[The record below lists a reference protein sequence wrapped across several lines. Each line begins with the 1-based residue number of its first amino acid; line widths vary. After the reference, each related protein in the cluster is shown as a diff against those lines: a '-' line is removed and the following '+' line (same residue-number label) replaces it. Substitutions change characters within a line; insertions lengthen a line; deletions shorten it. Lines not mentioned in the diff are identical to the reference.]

1 MKKSKE
7 AFVGFDSAWAEN
19 NNGSIGYVVLEAG
32 KPVEIRMPEVASFA
46 DAVEIINRLR
56 EECHDVLVAIDQPI
70 VVANET
76 GSRPVDRIAASLM
89 GTLRSATQ
97 PANRG
102 KADMFG
108 DGAPIWRC
116 IQQIDACL
124 DFDHA
129 KFTRDGINRN
139 CDMIHL
145 LEVYPALALPALAPA
160 FMELRRDGHRWAA
173 RYKPSMKHFNR
184 FDWEMVCATVRRQAS
199 FFGLGELATWAE
211 RARKL
216 GNPNDSDQDNI
227 DAAICLLIALKWRYP
242 RLDEMHVIGNLETG
256 YIVNPVSE
264 QTFNILD
271 AASRR
276 VFA

>member
-1 MKKSKE
+1 MRE
-7 AFVGFDSAWAEN
+7 AFVGFDSAWAEH
-19 NNGSIGYVVLEAG
+19 NNGAISYVVLEGG
-32 KPVEIRMPEVASFA
+32 KPAEIRIPEVASFA

-56 EECHDVLVAIDQPI
+56 KECDDVLVAIDQPI
-70 VVANET
+70 VVANEI
-76 GSRPVDRIAASLM
+76 GSRPVDRIAGSLM
-89 GTLRSATQ
+89 GTLRSAAQ

-108 DGAPIWRC
+108 DDAPIWRC
-116 IQQIDACL
+116 IQQINACL

-129 KFTRDGINRN
+129 KFTRGGINRN
-139 CDMIHL
+139 CDNMIHL
-145 LEVYPALALPALAPA
+145 LEVYPALALPALAPE
-160 FMELRRDGHRWAA
+160 FMEARWAP
-173 RYKPSMKHFNR
+173 RYKPSGKHFNR
-184 FDWEMVCATVRRQAS
+184 FDWKMVCATVRRQAIS
-199 FFGLGELATWAE
+199 FGLGEVATWAE
-211 RARKL
+211 RAREL
-216 GNPNDSDQDNI
+216 GHPNDSDQDNI
-227 DAAICLLIALKWRYP
+227 DAVICLLIALKWRYP